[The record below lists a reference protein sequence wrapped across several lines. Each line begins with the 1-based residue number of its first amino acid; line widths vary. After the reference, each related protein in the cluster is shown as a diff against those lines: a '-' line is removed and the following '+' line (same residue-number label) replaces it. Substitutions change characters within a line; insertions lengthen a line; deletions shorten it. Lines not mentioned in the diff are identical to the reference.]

1 MRDAIELVRAIAW
14 PLTVLIIFII
24 LRAELQR
31 FAKNMADRIQS
42 ANTITIGPK
51 GFELKGLAKV
61 VPVTAEV
68 QARKLAI
75 ARYLRN
81 LADKPLL
88 DNIADVVAVPRSTD
102 IRSQRND
109 IIAEVNRRVETQT
122 DMDQLS
128 TALKPVTARDF

>member
-1 MRDAIELVRAIAW
+1 M
-14 PLTVLIIFII
+14 
-24 LRAELQR
+24 
-31 FAKNMADRIQS
+31 
-42 ANTITIGPK
+42 
-51 GFELKGLAKV
+51 
-61 VPVTAEV
+61 TAEV